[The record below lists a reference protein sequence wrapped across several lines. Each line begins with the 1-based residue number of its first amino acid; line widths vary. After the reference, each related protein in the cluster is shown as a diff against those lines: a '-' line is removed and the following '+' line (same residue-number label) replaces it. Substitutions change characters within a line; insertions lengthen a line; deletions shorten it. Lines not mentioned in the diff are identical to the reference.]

1 MMTEPTIDDMLAW
14 LDGANTPTDFY
25 ERSPRLREAIRAI
38 LEGHRPPPPSLAE
51 ARRAFLIEERHEVG
65 LQAIRAF
72 VERVEKRLPDYN
84 TGKGADSWL
93 KAYRVAVMDELAE
106 MEKT

>member
-1 MMTEPTIDDMLAW
+1 MSEAE
-14 LDGANTPTDFY
+14 NTYWTHHCQC
-25 ERSPRLREAIRAI
+25 S
-38 LEGHRPPPPSLAE
+38 SC
-51 ARRAFLIEERHEVG
+51 EEYRDQNQRKWDTAV
-65 LQAIRAF
+65 IKAF

-106 MEKT
+106 MEKGPGASHPPQDRPS